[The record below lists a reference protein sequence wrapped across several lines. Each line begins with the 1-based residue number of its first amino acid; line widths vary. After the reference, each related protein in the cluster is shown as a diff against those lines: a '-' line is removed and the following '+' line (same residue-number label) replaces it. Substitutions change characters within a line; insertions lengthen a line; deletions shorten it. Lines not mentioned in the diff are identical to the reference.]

1 MLLQIDKMK
10 LFKKNAVAK
19 FQTFS
24 SYYYFENYKIIVLL
38 VDIFIGTRCL
48 LLLLGVVQVV
58 QVGGQGYCY

>member
-1 MLLQIDKMK
+1 MK

-48 LLLLGVVQVV
+48 LLLLGVVQV
-58 QVGGQGYCY
+58 GGQGYCY